1 MYFYVEVD
9 GWAVGARL
17 PSNLQSSLG
26 TSVSLDMDTDKPYE
40 HYAERVKQYPRE
52 KSRPGKV
59 AKN

>member
-1 MYFYVEVD
+1 MYFYVEVE

-40 HYAERVKQYPRE
+40 HNAD
-52 KSRPGKV
+52 
-59 AKN
+59 A

>member
-17 PSNLQSSLG
+17 PSNLQLSLG
-26 TSVSLDMDTDKPYE
+26 TSVSLDMGTDKPYE
-40 HYAERVKQYPRE
+40 HNAERVKQYPRE